1 MGGENEEAIRWYD
14 SGSNCD
20 DGNNLKDAQKLAAA
34 ISANLGYCVFT
45 AGKSGECYGRN
56 KVLNVKLKRKTA

>member
-1 MGGENEEAIRWYD
+1 MKKQYVGAILVPVVMTAD
-14 SGSNCD
+14 
-20 DGNNLKDAQKLAAA
+20 NLKDARKLAAA
-34 ISANLGYCVFT
+34 VSANLGYCVFT

>member
-1 MGGENEEAIRWYD
+1 MKKQYVGMIQVPIVMTAD
-14 SGSNCD
+14 
-20 DGNNLKDAQKLAAA
+20 NLKDAQKLAAA